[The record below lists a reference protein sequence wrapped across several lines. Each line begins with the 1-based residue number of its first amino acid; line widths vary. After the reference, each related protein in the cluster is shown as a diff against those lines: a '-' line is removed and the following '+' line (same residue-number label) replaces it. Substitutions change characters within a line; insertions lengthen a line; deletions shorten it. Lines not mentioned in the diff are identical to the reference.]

1 MKLWVGLGNP
11 GAQYAGNRHNIGFMA
26 VDRIASDHGFG
37 PWKARFQGEVSEGRI
52 GTDRIVLLKP
62 TTYMNDSGRAVRAAS
77 DFYKIPVSD
86 ITVFHDELD
95 IAPGKCR
102 VKHGGGHAGHNGLRS
117 ISQHMGEGYARIRL
131 GVGHPG
137 DKALVSNYVL
147 GDFSKSDRESW
158 LEDILRGISDGAAAL
173 ARSEDDHFLNAVSL
187 RVAPPR
193 SSAGTHPE
201 RRQAPQMPEK
211 IVSAPK
217 DTRSPIEKLADKFKR

>member
-37 PWKARFQGEVSEGRI
+37 PWKMRFQGEVSEGRI